1 MDVIVSER
9 STTLSAAVILLLLRT
24 QTDNIFLVLMLQVL
38 PQFPSLSHMS
48 VLEEK
53 VDFVGIKLILAF
65 LLYGKA

>member
-1 MDVIVSER
+1 
-9 STTLSAAVILLLLRT
+9 
-24 QTDNIFLVLMLQVL
+24 MLQVL

-65 LLYGKA
+65 LLYGKAW